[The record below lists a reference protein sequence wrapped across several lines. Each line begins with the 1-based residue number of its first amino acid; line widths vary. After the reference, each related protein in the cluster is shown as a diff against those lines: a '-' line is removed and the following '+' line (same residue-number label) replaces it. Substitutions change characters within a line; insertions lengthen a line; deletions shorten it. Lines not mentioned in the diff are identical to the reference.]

1 MPGRIDIIGADSQIT
16 LLTALYGSSA
26 EAVLAHLNGLTV
38 YANHAAEE
46 LLGAAGADSLLGR
59 PIAAML
65 PAMQPGISLIRT
77 VAGKATAASLIG
89 PFGDGVSMPQAWII
103 QPASAPLSAPSECR
117 QVPSG
122 GGDDVHDAA
131 YEHCHMLEQLP
142 DAIAQVSAE
151 GVYQYVN
158 QAFSALT
165 GLPRHQVIGQPVYM
179 VEQTAGGLP
188 GWNLAIKQAV
198 RTTAPVHREHSVST
212 GDCNRVFD
220 LQIIP
225 RLDASGRVMYVLCA
239 AQDVT
244 DLRIAQGEY
253 QAVFQSIASGIA
265 VYEIICDAHGAP
277 CNYRYLSVNP
287 AFERLTGLRAHQT
300 VGRLITELI
309 PVPDSVWM
317 DAYDRVARSGLP
329 YSFAAYSPSLAR
341 HFDACVFPVLP
352 GRIACTF
359 NDITSGVQ
367 AIEAL
372 EHETERLSV
381 TLECLVDG
389 VVICNP
395 QGRVTHLNRAASRL
409 CECSAEEAI
418 NHRLCDV
425 ARLLDPDTRRPII
438 AHLDLP
444 SSTTDS
450 MGMRLLLQSRQ
461 GNERLVRVTTASITG
476 QDGRAWGTVTAIR
489 DVTLEERLQFDMNQA
504 ARMESISMLAGGIAH
519 DFNNLLLG
527 ITGNLGLAQIQLTSG
542 RIDPALAYVQA
553 AEQAAAGASDLTR
566 QLLTFAKG
574 GQPVKQTCCLRDSLE
589 QSMRLTLTGV
599 SQTGELLA
607 DEIWPIEADAGQLA
621 QVWNNLLINAIQAMP
636 TGGKIT
642 VTATNVTLSS
652 SDGLPLP
659 AGAYV
664 NIRVR
669 DTGVGMP
676 AEIIDRIFEPYFT
689 TKQKGSGLGLA
700 SVYSIIRAHGGH
712 IAVES
717 ELGKGTAFL
726 IWLPASP
733 DQAPVTQTPQ
743 RMASSVKGLHI
754 LIMDDEELLRRVLS
768 DMLEALGHHPTATED
783 GEAAVQAYQQQL
795 MDSTPYD
802 LAIMDLTV
810 RGGMGGADAA
820 LAIRDL
826 NPKAVI
832 AASSGYANDAIM
844 SDPQRWGFNDILPK
858 PYRLSDLK
866 ALLSRLFPT

>member
-1 MPGRIDIIGADSQIT
+1 MPRRSNPLGTDSCTEQ
-16 LLTALYGSSA
+16 LAALFDRA
-26 EAVLAHLNGLTV
+26 EEPVLAQLNGLTV
-38 YANHAAEE
+38 YANNAAVQ
-46 LLGAAGADSLLGR
+46 LLGANDSESLLGQ
-59 PIAAML
+59 PVSSII
-65 PAMQPGISLIRT
+65 PAMQPGITLFHT
-77 VAGKATAASLIG
+77 MAGKTAAAFLIG
-89 PFGDGVSMPQAWII
+89 PFGDGVSTPQAWIL
-103 QPASAPLSAPSECR
+103 QPASAIVSAPSEC
-117 QVPSG
+117 QQLPESVA
-122 GGDDVHDAA
+122 DADPYNA

-151 GVYQYVN
+151 GIYQYVN
-158 QAFSALT
+158 QAFSTLT
-165 GLPRHQVIGQPVYM
+165 GLPRHQVIGQPVYK
-179 VEQTAGGLP
+179 VEQIAGGLP
-188 GWNLAIKQAV
+188 GWDLAIKQAI
-198 RTTAPVHREHSVST
+198 RTATAVHREHSVSSDE
-212 GDCNRVFD
+212 GNRVFD

-225 RLDASGRVMYVLCA
+225 RLDASGQVIYALCA

-265 VYEIICDAHGAP
+265 VYEVVYDANGAP
-277 CNYRYLSVNP
+277 CNFRYLSVNP

-309 PVPDSVWM
+309 PVPDNIWM
-317 DAYDRVARSGLP
+317 NAYCEVARTGVACT
-329 YSFAAYSPSLAR
+329 FAAYSPSLAR

-395 QGRVTHLNRAASRL
+395 QGKVTHLNRAASVL
-409 CECSAEEAI
+409 CECSADEAI
-418 NHRLCDV
+418 NHRLAEV
-425 ARLLDPDTRRPII
+425 ARLLDPDTRRPVIP
-438 AHLDLP
+438 HLDLTNGQAG
-444 SSTTDS
+444 SL
-450 MGMRLLLQSRQ
+450 GVRLLLQSRR

-527 ITGNLGLAQIQLTSG
+527 ITGNLGLAQLQLTSG
-542 RIDPALAYVQA
+542 RTDSALSYVQA
-553 AEQAAAGASDLTR
+553 AEQAAASASDLTR

-574 GQPVKQTCCLRDSLE
+574 GQPVKQICSLRDSLE

-599 SQTGELLA
+599 SQTGELHA

-636 TGGKIT
+636 AGGKIT
-642 VTATNVTLSS
+642 VTAENVTISPQ
-652 SDGLPLP
+652 DALPLP
-659 AGAYV
+659 AGPYV
-664 NIRVR
+664 TVRVC

-676 AEIIDRIFEPYFT
+676 ADIIDRIFEPYFT

-700 SVYSIIRAHGGH
+700 SVYSIVKAHSGH

-717 ELGKGTAFL
+717 ELGKGTTFHV
-726 IWLPASP
+726 WLPASP
-733 DQAPVTQTPQ
+733 AQTLVSHTPQ
-743 RMASSVKGLHI
+743 RSAASAKGLRI

-768 DMLEALGHHPTATED
+768 DMLDALGHHPTATED
-783 GEAAVQAYQQQL
+783 GDAAVQLYQQQL
-795 MDSTPYD
+795 MEGAPFD

-826 NPKAVI
+826 NPKAII

-866 ALLSRLFPT
+866 ALLARLFPT